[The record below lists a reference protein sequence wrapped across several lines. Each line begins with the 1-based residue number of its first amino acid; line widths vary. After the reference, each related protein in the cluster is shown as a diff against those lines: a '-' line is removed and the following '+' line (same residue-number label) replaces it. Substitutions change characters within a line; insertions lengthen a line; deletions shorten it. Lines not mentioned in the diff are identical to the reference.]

1 MKKMVFISNHGQKI
15 KKIHK
20 KLAKDASLIPRMI
33 NRFMRKKG
41 RWKKKKEKKG
51 PIVMN

>member
-20 KLAKDASLIPRMI
+20 KLAKDASLKPQMI
-33 NRFMRKKG
+33 NRFMKKKG

-51 PIVMN
+51 LIVMN